1 MPETGK
7 DVGIKSRNVI
17 WTQISA
23 EEKHYSITFPILTF
37 IKKSLKKIRGE
48 QQKHWPNNDGN
59 LNKDAPTK

>member
-1 MPETGK
+1 MPETEK

-37 IKKSLKKIRGE
+37 IKKKSEKNKRGTTE
-48 QQKHWPNNDGN
+48 ILAQ
-59 LNKDAPTK
+59 

>member
-23 EEKHYSITFPILTF
+23 EEKHHSISFPILTF
-37 IKKSLKKIRGE
+37 IK
-48 QQKHWPNNDGN
+48 
-59 LNKDAPTK
+59 